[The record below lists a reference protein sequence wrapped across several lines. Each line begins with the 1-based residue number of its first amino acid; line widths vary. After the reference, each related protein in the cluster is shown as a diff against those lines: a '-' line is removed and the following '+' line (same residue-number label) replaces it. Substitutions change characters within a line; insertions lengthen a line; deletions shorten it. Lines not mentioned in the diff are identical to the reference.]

1 MRAPSHRRGRGC
13 AILLSLCFL
22 TMTPAVAQ
30 LHLAHDGHDDEMD
43 QSQGDPPQTDPSK
56 MDHLGM
62 DNSKMDHSKMGKPP
76 APPDRAKAPPEKAR
90 KLDKG
95 AHRMPAH
102 NMSRHKTADTKR
114 KGRVPS
120 GGAMPGMEHGG
131 HEMAGM
137 AHGAMKGF
145 LGPYPMTREGSG
157 TSWVPDATPHEGLHQ
172 QLAEWSVMT
181 HGNINLIYDNQ
192 GGLRGGNKTFVSG
205 MLMTMAQRQLGEGTI
220 GVRAM
225 LSPEPFMGANG
236 YPLLLAT
243 GETANGRNHLVD
255 RQHPHE
261 LFMELAATYSQNITK
276 NSSVFI
282 YGGLPGEPA
291 LGPPAFMHRT
301 SGMDNPEAPISH
313 HWLDST
319 HITFGVLTAGV
330 VVNDWK
336 FEASTFRGREPD
348 QYRYDIERPYL
359 DSFSGRVSWNP
370 IQELSLQV
378 SYGRLNSPEQLA
390 PSMNEN
396 RLTASAI
403 YTKLFG
409 DGHLWSTTAAWGR
422 KMLRPGET
430 LDAFLIESSVILKNN
445 VTLFMRAERA
455 DENELTHDIP
465 GLDGR
470 TFTVSKVSVG
480 GIYDFVRTERV
491 KFGLGGLVSRYG
503 IPGDLVNE
511 YGRDPTSYMVFGRL
525 KML

>member
-1 MRAPSHRRGRGC
+1 MR
-13 AILLSLCFL
+13 
-22 TMTPAVAQ
+22 
-30 LHLAHDGHDDEMD
+30 GHDMHSGAEAAQAAPGAAHSGHAM
-43 QSQGDPPQTDPSK
+43 TD
-56 MDHLGM
+56 
-62 DNSKMDHSKMGKPP
+62 
-76 APPDRAKAPPEKAR
+76 
-90 KLDKG
+90 
-95 AHRMPAH
+95 
-102 NMSRHKTADTKR
+102 
-114 KGRVPS
+114 
-120 GGAMPGMEHGG
+120 
-131 HEMAGM
+131 M
-137 AHGAMKGF
+137 AHGAMTGF

-192 GGLRGGNKTFVSG
+192 GGPRGGNKTFVSG
-205 MLMTMAQRQLGEGTI
+205 MLMTMAQRPLGEGTL
-220 GVRAM
+220 GLRAM
-225 LSPEPFMGANG
+225 LSPEPLMGASG
-236 YPLLLAT
+236 YPLL
-243 GETANGRNHLVD
+243 
-255 RQHPHE
+255 PHD
-261 LFMELAATYSQNITK
+261 LFMELAATYSQSITK
-276 NSSVFI
+276 NTSVFI

-301 SGMDNPEAPISH
+301 SGADNPEAPISH

-319 HITFGVLTAGV
+319 HITFGVLTAGL

-348 QYRYDIERPYL
+348 QYRYDIERPTL

-370 IQELSLQV
+370 TRELSLQV
-378 SYGRLNSPEQLA
+378 SYGRINSPEQLA
-390 PSMNEN
+390 PSINEN

-403 YTKLFG
+403 YTTAFG

-430 LDAFLIESSVILKNN
+430 LDAWLLESSLIFKNN
-445 VTLFMRAERA
+445 VTLFMRAERV

-470 TFTVSKVSVG
+470 TFAVNKVSVG
-480 GIYDFVRTERV
+480 GIYDFIRTERV

-503 IPGDLVNE
+503 LPSDLVTE
-511 YGRDPTSYMVFGRL
+511 YDRDPTSYMVFGRL